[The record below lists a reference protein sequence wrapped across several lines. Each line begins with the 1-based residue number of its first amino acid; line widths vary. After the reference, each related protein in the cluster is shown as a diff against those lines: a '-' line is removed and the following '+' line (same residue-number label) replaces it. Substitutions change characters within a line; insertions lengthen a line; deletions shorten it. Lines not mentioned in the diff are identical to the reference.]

1 MDVIEYNGIRYTRN
15 SKMWTE
21 NGMIVSEIMQDKLNH
36 LWAEQSDLGQMTVEK
51 LIGQG
56 DQYKAS
62 NSMGLAVKC
71 YKAAFEK
78 ANLRQVESILPRLT
92 SAYRIM
98 SRPQDAI
105 DLLTEASKKY
115 GRSVISGAL
124 LTSAAAAYCD
134 MGQYDLAKQACDR
147 AYAQAGGSATGELSA
162 VYGRI
167 RRESPITTNN

>member
-1 MDVIEYNGIRYTRN
+1 MDVIEYSGTRYTRTGRN
-15 SKMWTE
+15 WTE
-21 NGMIVSEIMQDKLNH
+21 NGMIVSEIMQDTLNR
-36 LWAEQSDLGQMTVEK
+36 LFDEQLDYEQMDADE
-51 LIGQG
+51 LIRVG

-98 SRPQDAI
+98 NRPQDAI